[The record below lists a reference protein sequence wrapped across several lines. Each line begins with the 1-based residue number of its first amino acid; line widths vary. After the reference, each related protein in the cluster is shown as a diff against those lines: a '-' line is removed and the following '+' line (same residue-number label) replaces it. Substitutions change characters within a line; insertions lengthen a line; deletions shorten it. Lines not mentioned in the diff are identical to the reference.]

1 MRKVLVLLSFVAAVS
16 LTFAQP
22 FVSSEIDAPTSI
34 SGGSI
39 NEYMFSD
46 LDTLNP
52 ITNSSAS
59 GAAIGGLYGGPAV
72 VFRDWS
78 GTRAY
83 TNADGEYN
91 LAWAKSIEETVPNRE
106 FIVTVREG
114 WKWSDGVEMTV
125 DDIIAGHTLVS
136 DPEIESNSYS
146 LGFVDVGGQ
155 DTAITLEKLDTY
167 SYKVNIPAEV
177 INAVVRTN
185 ILTVPAHI
193 FMPVYEAEGAEGVKA
208 MWGIDTDVSE
218 IVSGGP
224 YLITEYRA
232 GERISFAKNP
242 MYGEFVQAADGSA
255 LPGPDAWTVTIV
267 EDQNQILAAA
277 VTGQTSFYYPGTLD
291 QVRGVSEAINSD
303 SIGGELLANLGP
315 GKLVDF
321 MTYNFN
327 AEDAC
332 KRELFRSVEFR
343 QAIAIMIDREALVEA
358 ALGGLGFAAV
368 DYRSEAVAPFV
379 SDNAA
384 FEFNP
389 ERGQAMLMALGY
401 SEMDGDGVL
410 TNPDTGCRVEFTLQ
424 SNSGNERRAQSAQV
438 IAQTLAPY
446 GVNVTAREVDFDT
459 WVGAITGTNVDYE
472 EAGNKREVDYD
483 AQIWGLAGG
492 DIDDPSFSNGIRPG
506 TNLNS
511 WNKSVTDVE
520 PWELLIARLDK
531 QIEAELDLNA
541 RIALYKEQMEM
552 AREYLP
558 MTPLISPAFHFYHNM
573 DNVWDEDVMGSVT
586 IESPYRPGNSRDSVL
601 AAE

>member
-1 MRKVLVLLSFVAAVS
+1 MRKVLVLLFSLAVAS
-16 LTFAQP
+16 LAFAQP
-22 FVSSEIDAPTSI
+22 FVSSEIDAPTAI

-52 ITNSSAS
+52 IINSSAS
-59 GAAIGGLYGGPAV
+59 GAAIGGLYGGPGV

-106 FIVTVREG
+106 FIITVREG

-125 DDIIAGHTLVS
+125 DDIIAGHTIIA
-136 DPEIESNSYS
+136 DPEVESNSYS
-146 LGFVDVGGQ
+146 LTYVDVGGQ
-155 DTAITLEKLDTY
+155 ETPITLEKIDTY
-167 SYKVNIPAEV
+167 SYKVNIPGDV

-185 ILTVPAHI
+185 IATIPAHI
-193 FMPVYEAEGAEGVKA
+193 FMPVYEAEGAEGIKA
-208 MWGIDTDVSE
+208 MWGIDTDVNE

-224 YLITEYRA
+224 YLITEYRP
-232 GERISFAKNP
+232 GERISFKKNP

-321 MTYNFN
+321 VTYNFN
-327 AEDAC
+327 SESAC
-332 KRELFRSVEFR
+332 KRELFRAVEFR

-358 ALGGLGFAAV
+358 ALGGLGFGAV

-379 SDNAA
+379 SDNAP

-389 ERGQAMLMALGY
+389 EKGQEMLMALGY
-401 SEMDGDGVL
+401 SELDDNGVL

-446 GVNVTAREVDFDT
+446 GVDITAREVDFDT
-459 WVGAITGTNVDYE
+459 WVNSIVGTNVDYE
-472 EAGNKREVDYD
+472 AAENKRSVDYD

-492 DIDDPSFSNGIRPG
+492 DIDDPSFSNGLRIG
-506 TNLNS
+506 ANLNS
-511 WNKSVTDVE
+511 WNKSATDVE
-520 PWELLIARLDK
+520 PWELIMERLDK
-531 QIEAELDLNA
+531 DIEAELDLNE
-541 RIALYKEQMEM
+541 RIAKYKKQMEY

-573 DNVWDEDVMGSVT
+573 GNVWDEDVMGSVT
-586 IESPYRPGNSRDSVL
+586 IESPYRPGNSRSSLL
-601 AAE
+601 AE